1 MDASQN
7 TSIFQQKDFP
17 VCRLLTCCNIGLTQ
31 YIFLNQDCKELRAYE
46 KSNRF
51 ILRNKGELAPDR
63 SEKAENMSTQFQR
76 LLNNTLQFAE
86 VLDEEMPNLPEEG
99 KLALNLQ
106 WESNY

>member
-1 MDASQN
+1 M
-7 TSIFQQKDFP
+7 
-17 VCRLLTCCNIGLTQ
+17 
-31 YIFLNQDCKELRAYE
+31 RAYE

-99 KLALNLQ
+99 KLALNIKKRFFRPLFCCIKVEITIQ
-106 WESNY
+106 NLKYKKKNLR